1 MLKGILKMNNKGQ
14 SLVLFVLL
22 LPILFLILYMVYEV
36 GMMTLLKTEL
46 NNINYLALDYGVN
59 NIEKDNI
66 EDEIKN
72 LILKNKSDIDN
83 IMIEVNDNKVII
95 MLEDKLDNRISLIKN
110 RNLFT
115 VKSKYIGYLEDNKLV
130 IKKDN

>member
-1 MLKGILKMNNKGQ
+1 MNNKGQ